1 MKEWPAILW
10 VVLGALIA
18 LILGILGFL
27 FWKYIAFGIWSFFKP
42 YYAFLSALIY
52 YILLIILFSLL
63 DPMNIISGITW
74 KILIIA
80 FLVYTIK
87 IAKKEH
93 SKNKA
98 KAVEILDQL
107 YIPNNLRFGLCIMED

>member
-1 MKEWPAILW
+1 
-10 VVLGALIA
+10 
-18 LILGILGFL
+18 
-27 FWKYIAFGIWSFFKP
+27 
-42 YYAFLSALIY
+42 
-52 YILLIILFSLL
+52 
-63 DPMNIISGITW
+63 MNIISGITW

-107 YIPNNLRFGLCIMED
+107 